1 MTTTNNKKYY
11 TYNISKFDGYRL
23 KYEKTEIAKYN
34 TKLKKIKGFSIYSS
48 CGTIFNFI
56 IDSQLIR
63 KIKLKNLSNEIK
75 FNSIDYYI
83 LKLIDKSEEVE
94 SRDDFMYN
102 YTSYYYYSDKI
113 IEDKYYDYEYKKEKL
128 REMKA
133 NNYYQSKSNNQK
145 IKQYNR
151 K

>member
-102 YTSYYYYSDKI
+102 YTSYYYSDKI